1 MKVFISINNLECGGA
16 QKSLISLLNYL
27 KVSNGMDI
35 DLLVLDESDVFFK
48 DIPDWIHVLEASDE
62 VKAMFMPFGK
72 LMGSE
77 LSDMVKI
84 KGIFSKLLM
93 KTFRDKDA
101 NTVQRVWKAW
111 RCFIPVQK
119 KEYDLAVSYV
129 DGFSNYYVIDK
140 VTASKKFC
148 GCTMNMKN

>member
-77 LSDMVKI
+77 ETKMPIRYSEF
-84 KGIFSKLLM
+84 GKLGDALFRFKKKNMIWQFLM
-93 KTFRDKDA
+93 
-101 NTVQRVWKAW
+101 
-111 RCFIPVQK
+111 
-119 KEYDLAVSYV
+119 
-129 DGFSNYYVIDK
+129 
-140 VTASKKFC
+140 
-148 GCTMNMKN
+148 